1 MTADDDALLPQS
13 APLSKAAAASER
25 GQNGGGNG
33 QNGTAQDP
41 SADGTGT
48 GGTSGQPGIAKPI
61 ADQAAAMMVQ
71 DMRTFLQGTEQ
82 ILTIAIARALAEV
95 VQSDGARGTIALETC
110 KKFLK
115 DLPDFAKGI
124 GSAASEIT
132 NDFK

>member
-1 MTADDDALLPQS
+1 MTIDDEALLPQVGS
-13 APLSKAAAASER
+13 ASTAAAHGS
-25 GQNGGGNG
+25 GQGGGGNG
-33 QNGTAQDP
+33 QDGKTQDS
-41 SADGTGT
+41 SAD
-48 GGTSGQPGIAKPI
+48 TSGQPSLAKPL

-71 DMRTFLQGTEQ
+71 DMRSFLQGTEQ
-82 ILTIAIARALAEV
+82 ILTIAIAKALAEV
-95 VQSDGARGTIALETC
+95 VQSDGARGTTALETC